1 MTAFLPFAG
10 VRLRAMPS
18 FIPTALRP
26 LFILLLC
33 LTLSNSTRAQRGA
46 WLDIVPMTRNLFGAD
61 DAQDL
66 SFAVGWSSTTTDDG
80 WRALVGFDLSEET
93 QDNFGT
99 AITTTNRRIDLRI
112 GRRWRM
118 DNREEDRTCWINLGT
133 DLLLE
138 SDHIGTESSNPNFTS
153 SNVTNSVRSG
163 FSGVLGV
170 QCQVARGFH
179 IITEAR
185 MDAVYISDFTR
196 VSDSFGGNFEQVDNG
211 WNARITPPLQLLLVL
226 DL

>member
-1 MTAFLPFAG
+1 MTDRLPFAG

-18 FIPTALRP
+18 FILSTLRP
-26 LFILLLC
+26 VLTLLFC
-33 LTLSNSTRAQRGA
+33 LTMNTSTSAQRGA
-46 WLDIVPMTRNLFGAD
+46 WLDIVPMTRNLFGAEG
-61 DAQDL
+61 AEDL
-66 SFAVGWSSTTTDDG
+66 SFAVGWSSATTDDG

-112 GRRWRM
+112 GHRWRM
-118 DNREEDRTCWINLGT
+118 DDPEEDRTCWINLGT

-138 SDHIGTESSNPNFTS
+138 SDHIGTESISPSFTS
-153 SNVTNSVRSG
+153 SNTTNSLRSG

-170 QCQVARGFH
+170 QCRITRGFH

-185 MDAVYISDFTR
+185 MDAVYISDITR
-196 VSDSFGGNFEQVDNG
+196 VSDSFGGSFEQIDNG
-211 WNARITPPLQLLLVL
+211 WNARISPPLQLLLVL

>member
-1 MTAFLPFAG
+1 MTDRLPFTG

-18 FIPTALRP
+18 FIISTLRP
-26 LFILLLC
+26 VLPLLLC
-33 LTLSNSTRAQRGA
+33 LTMSTSTSAQRGA
-46 WLDIVPMTRNLFGAD
+46 WLDIVPMTRNLFGAEG
-61 DAQDL
+61 AEDL
-66 SFAVGWSSTTTDDG
+66 SFAVGWSSATTDDG

-99 AITTTNRRIDLRI
+99 AITTTNRRMDLRI

-118 DNREEDRTCWINLGT
+118 DDPEEDRTCWVNLGT

-153 SNVTNSVRSG
+153 SNTTNSLRSG
-163 FSGVLGV
+163 FSGVLGI
-170 QCQVARGFH
+170 QCRITRGFH

-185 MDAVYISDFTR
+185 MDAVYISDITR
-196 VSDSFGGNFEQVDNG
+196 VSDSFGGSFEQIDNG
-211 WNARITPPLQLLLVL
+211 WNARISPPLQLLLVL

>member
-1 MTAFLPFAG
+1 MTDGCRLVNARLQAMSGFL
-10 VRLRAMPS
+10 RS
-18 FIPTALRP
+18 
-26 LFILLLC
+26 LLL
-33 LTLSNSTRAQRGA
+33 LSLALHLQATGLAQSGA

-66 SFAVGWSSTTTDDG
+66 SFAVGWSSATTDNG

-99 AITTTNRRIDLRI
+99 TITTTNRRMDLRV

-118 DNREEDRTCWINLGT
+118 DNPEDNRPCWINLGT
-133 DLLLE
+133 DLVIE
-138 SDHIGTESSNPNFTS
+138 SEHVGTESSNLDFTS
-153 SNVTNSVRSG
+153 SNVTNSARSG
-163 FSGVLGV
+163 ISGVLGV
-170 QCQVARGFH
+170 QCRITKGFH

-185 MDAVYISDFTR
+185 MDAVYISDVTR
-196 VSDSFGGNFEQVDNG
+196 VSDSFGGSFEQVDNG

>member
-1 MTAFLPFAG
+1 MTANLPFAG
-10 VRLRAMPS
+10 VRLRAMPP
-18 FIPTALRP
+18 FISSALRP
-26 LFILLLC
+26 LLVLTLC
-33 LTLSNSTRAQRGA
+33 LSLSTSSHAQRGA

-66 SFAVGWSSTTTDDG
+66 SFAVGWSSATTENG

-118 DNREEDRTCWINLGT
+118 DDLGADRTCWVNLGT

-153 SNVTNSVRSG
+153 SNTTNSLRSG

-170 QCQVARGFH
+170 QCRITRGFH

-185 MDAVYISDFTR
+185 MDAVYISDITR
-196 VSDSFGGNFEQVDNG
+196 VSDSFGGSFEQVDNG
-211 WNARITPPLQLLLVL
+211 WNARISPPLQLLLVL

>member
-1 MTAFLPFAG
+1 MTASLPFAG

-18 FIPTALRP
+18 FLPSALRP
-26 LFILLLC
+26 LLMLTLC
-33 LTLSNSTRAQRGA
+33 LTLGTSSHAQSGA

-66 SFAVGWSSTTTDDG
+66 SFAVGWSSATTDDG

-118 DNREEDRTCWINLGT
+118 DDPEEDRTCWINLGT

-153 SNVTNSVRSG
+153 SNTTNSLRSG
-163 FSGVLGV
+163 FSGVLGI
-170 QCQVARGFH
+170 QCRITRGFH

-185 MDAVYISDFTR
+185 MDAVYISDITR
-196 VSDSFGGNFEQVDNG
+196 VSDSFGGSFEQVDNG
-211 WNARITPPLQLLLVL
+211 WNARISPPLQLLLVL